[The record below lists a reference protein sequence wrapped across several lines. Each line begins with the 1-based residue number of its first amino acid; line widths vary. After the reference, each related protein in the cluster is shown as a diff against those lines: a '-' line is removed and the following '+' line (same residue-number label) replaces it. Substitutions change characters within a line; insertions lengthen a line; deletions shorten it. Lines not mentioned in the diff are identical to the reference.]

1 MSSPARVL
9 AVLALF
15 TPERP
20 VWHTDEINEALGY
33 ARATGYRYVRE
44 LVETGFLRKVAAGRY
59 ALGPRIIELDYQVRR
74 SDPVLLAA
82 APVMDALMARS
93 GLDVV
98 LSTLFGAMKIVDI
111 HRVSPDGLLQ
121 LQYGRGRPRP
131 LFHGG
136 APKVILATLPRA
148 AQQRIHAARADEI
161 ARAGLG
167 SDWPTFRAHLQA
179 IRQRGVYLSIGEV
192 DEGVGA
198 MAVPVFDPDGDVV
211 AALALVGQAEG
222 LKARNPDE
230 LKALLEAA
238 AAEIRAGIGRQTPP
252 LGGMS
257 T

>member
-59 ALGPRIIELDYQVRR
+59 ALGPRIIELDYQLRR

-98 LSTLFGAMKIVDI
+98 LSSLFGGMQIVDI

-136 APKVILATLPRA
+136 APKVILAHLPRA
-148 AQQRIHAARADEI
+148 ALQRIHQACADEI

-167 SDWPTFRAHLQA
+167 ADWPAFRAHLQA
-179 IRQRGVYLSIGEV
+179 IRQRGCYLSLGEV
-192 DEGVGA
+192 DEGIGA
-198 MAVPVFDPDGDVV
+198 MAVSVLDPEGDVV
-211 AALALVGQAEG
+211 AALALVGKAEC
-222 LKARNPDE
+222 LKARDPQQLKSWLDE
-230 LKALLEAA
+230 A
-238 AAEIRAGIGRQTPP
+238 AAEIRAGIGRRMQPTAHIKV
-252 LGGMS
+252 
-257 T
+257 